1 MISRFHAAAIE
12 RVDGAR
18 LVGVFDPVPEA
29 AERAAHAYGT
39 RRFDSLEEML
49 ACREAEAVCVCTP
62 NGLHA
67 PIALKALDA
76 GRHVVIE
83 KPMALTLKDAD
94 EIARAAL
101 RQNLCVSVI
110 SQLRFSPAIQA
121 VKRALA
127 EKRLGKV
134 VSASLAMKY
143 WRDSAYYASS
153 NWRGTWA
160 MDGGGA
166 LMNQGIHGVDLLQY
180 LAGPVRRLT
189 AVCKTQTKNIE
200 VEDSAAAVLEF
211 ESGAVGTLEG
221 STTCRPGYPR
231 RLEICGDL
239 GSVVLE
245 EEGHPALGCA
255 GRGAHPAP
263 AREPRSGG
271 SFRHRFFG
279 ARASAAQCD
288 ACHSRRGTALDRCRR
303 RAQAGR
309 DHIGQSMNPPV
320 LDGRSSCRKE
330 ERRMPLVDRIARE
343 LLSEHGDRPATA
355 GL

>member
-1 MISRFHAAAIE
+1 MRTVGFGIVGCGMISRFHAAAIE
-12 RVDGAR
+12 SVDGAR

-29 AERAAHAYGT
+29 AERTAHAYGT

-49 ACREAEAVCVCTP
+49 ACKETEAICVCTP

-101 RQNLCVSVI
+101 QRNLCVSVI

-121 VKRALA
+121 VKQALE

-166 LMNQGIHGVDLLQY
+166 LMNQGIHGVDLLH
-180 LAGPVRRLT
+180 L
-189 AVCKTQTKNIE
+189 
-200 VEDSAAAVLEF
+200 
-211 ESGAVGTLEG
+211 G
-221 STTCRPGYPR
+221 STV
-231 RLEICGDL
+231 ICD
-239 GSVVLE
+239 
-245 EEGHPALGCA
+245 P
-255 GRGAHPAP
+255 
-263 AREPRSGG
+263 
-271 SFRHRFFG
+271 
-279 ARASAAQCD
+279 
-288 ACHSRRGTALDRCRR
+288 
-303 RAQAGR
+303 
-309 DHIGQSMNPPV
+309 
-320 LDGRSSCRKE
+320 
-330 ERRMPLVDRIARE
+330 
-343 LLSEHGDRPATA
+343 
-355 GL
+355 

>member
-1 MISRFHAAAIE
+1 MRTVGFGIVGCGMISRFHAAAIE
-12 RVDGAR
+12 SVDDAR
-18 LVGVFDPVPEA
+18 LVGVFDPVPET

-49 ACREAEAVCVCTP
+49 ACKETEAVCVCTP

-121 VKRALA
+121 VKQALE

-180 LAGPVRRLT
+180 LAGPVCRLT
-189 AVCKTQTKNIE
+189 AVCKTQTKKIE

-211 ESGAVGTLEG
+211 ENGAVGTLEG

-245 EEGHPALGCA
+245 EEDILRWDVPGEAPTLPRHESCAAADPSAIDSSGHERQLRNVVHAIRGEEPLWIDAAEGRKPVEIILAVYESSRLGRPVELQK
-255 GRGAHPAP
+255 GEAP
-263 AREPRSGG
+263 DAAR
-271 SFRHRFFG
+271 
-279 ARASAAQCD
+279 
-288 ACHSRRGTALDRCRR
+288 
-303 RAQAGR
+303 
-309 DHIGQSMNPPV
+309 
-320 LDGRSSCRKE
+320 
-330 ERRMPLVDRIARE
+330 
-343 LLSEHGDRPATA
+343 
-355 GL
+355 

>member
-1 MISRFHAAAIE
+1 MRTVGFGIVGCGMISRFHAAAIE
-12 RVDGAR
+12 SVDGAR

-39 RRFDSLEEML
+39 RKFDSLEEML
-49 ACREAEAVCVCTP
+49 ACKETEAVCVCTP

-121 VKRALA
+121 VKQALE

-180 LAGPVRRLT
+180 LAGPVCRLT
-189 AVCKTQTKNIE
+189 AVCKTQTKKIE

-211 ESGAVGTLEG
+211 ENGAVGTLEG

-245 EEGHPALGCA
+245 EEDILRWDVPGEAPTLPRHESRAATDPSAIDASGHERQLRNVVHAIRGEEPLWIDAAEGRKPVEIILAVYESSRLGRPVELQK
-255 GRGAHPAP
+255 GEAP
-263 AREPRSGG
+263 DAAR
-271 SFRHRFFG
+271 
-279 ARASAAQCD
+279 
-288 ACHSRRGTALDRCRR
+288 
-303 RAQAGR
+303 
-309 DHIGQSMNPPV
+309 
-320 LDGRSSCRKE
+320 
-330 ERRMPLVDRIARE
+330 
-343 LLSEHGDRPATA
+343 
-355 GL
+355 